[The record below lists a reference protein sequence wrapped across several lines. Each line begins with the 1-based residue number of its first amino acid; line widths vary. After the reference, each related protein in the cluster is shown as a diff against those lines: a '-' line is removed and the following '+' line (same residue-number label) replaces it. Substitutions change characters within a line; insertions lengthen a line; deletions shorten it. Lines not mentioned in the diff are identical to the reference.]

1 MSNNSSKVEY
11 KLRRSGFKVLL
22 AFSILISAIIII
34 AKPNNVYIAWL
45 IASSWF
51 VLSATA
57 LWKPSFSEFC
67 AKTWVFVSIP
77 IIPFLILTN
86 GIIPA
91 TLISLATLFPVML
104 VKGLWRLIAIVT
116 IASSTLLVPFSNVPY
131 DTGIW
136 LRLSVSNAIVAAI
149 VLSLVTYLEQALLES
164 LDKSDDLKKALLGER
179 KASEAQSKFL
189 ANMSHEIRTPMNG
202 ILGLLDVVLAADL
215 TEQQRSHLKKI
226 KYSGE
231 VLHRILNDI
240 LDYSKLTAGK
250 LLIEEVAINIPEIV
264 TTSSSFFQAQVQK
277 KGIVLTY
284 SIDEKLENSLI
295 GDPTRI
301 TQVITNLL
309 DNAVK
314 FTEKGKVNISAD
326 VTKQSESEQSLEF
339 CISDSGVGIPKES
352 LDNIFS
358 AFTQADDSTS
368 RRFGGTGL
376 GLQIAKNLIEQMG
389 GEIWVESTEGEGSKF
404 FFTLSLA
411 MSSKLPSENSK
422 AVDASKPQYSGRVLV
437 VEDNFI
443 NQVVA
448 QEILL
453 SFGLE
458 VELAEDGQKCIDALK
473 NTEYDLILMDLHM
486 PNVDGFEACSIIR
499 KTKPD
504 LPVVALTAAVL
515 KDEVQKALDV
525 GMNSHLAKPIDQDE
539 LTKVLSR
546 YLNRQV

>member
-51 VLSATA
+51 VLAATA
-57 LWKPSFSEFC
+57 LWKPRFSEFC
-67 AKTWVFVSIP
+67 AKTWVLVSIP

-131 DTGIW
+131 DTAIW

-202 ILGLLDVVLAADL
+202 ILGLLDVVLAAEL

-240 LDYSKLTAGK
+240 LDYSKLSAGK

-264 TTSSSFFQAQVQK
+264 TASSSFFQAQVQK
-277 KGIVLTY
+277 KGIALTY
-284 SIDEKLENSLI
+284 SIDDKLENSLI

-314 FTEKGKVNISAD
+314 FTEKGKVNISVD

-422 AVDASKPQYSGRVLV
+422 AVDTSKPQYSGRVLV
-437 VEDNFI
+437 VEDNYI

-458 VELAEDGQKCIDALK
+458 VDLADDGQKCIDALK
-473 NTEYDLILMDLHM
+473 NTDYDLILMDLHM

-546 YLNRQV
+546 HLNRQV

>member
-51 VLSATA
+51 VLAATA
-57 LWKPSFSEFC
+57 LWKPRFSEFC
-67 AKTWVFVSIP
+67 AKTWVLVSIP

-131 DTGIW
+131 DTAIW

-202 ILGLLDVVLAADL
+202 ILGLLDVVLAAEL

-240 LDYSKLTAGK
+240 LDYSKLSAGK

-264 TTSSSFFQAQVQK
+264 TASSSFFQAQVQK
-277 KGIVLTY
+277 KGIALTY
-284 SIDEKLENSLI
+284 SIDDKLENSLI

-314 FTEKGKVNISAD
+314 FTEKGKVNISVD

-422 AVDASKPQYSGRVLV
+422 AVDTSKPQYSGRVLV
-437 VEDNFI
+437 VEDNYI

-458 VELAEDGQKCIDALK
+458 VDLADDGQKCIDALK

-546 YLNRQV
+546 HLNRQV

>member
-339 CISDSGVGIPKES
+339 CISDSGVGIPEES